1 MTECYW
7 HKERHK
13 DQWSRTESIEI
24 NPKIY
29 NHLIWTSIPRQ
40 RLNFQYTRKR
50 TLFNYMFLGQL
61 TSTCKIM
68 KLGPYLTSYTK
79 VIQCIKNLNARA
91 KNINLLKEN
100 TEAILLDLRLSN
112 SFLDMTAKHW
122 QQGKH

>member
-40 RLNFQYTRKR
+40 RIHFQYTRKR

-68 KLGPYLTSYTK
+68 KLDPYLTPHTK
-79 VIQCIKNLNARA
+79 IIQCIKNLNARA

-100 TEAILLDLRLSN
+100 TEAILLDLKLSN

-122 QQGKH
+122 QQGNH

>member
-13 DQWSRTESIEI
+13 DQWSRTESVEI
-24 NPKIY
+24 NPNIY
-29 NHLIWTSIPRQ
+29 NQLIWTSIPRQ
-40 RLNFQYTRKR
+40 GVNFQYMRTR

-68 KLGPYLTSYTK
+68 KSDLYLTPHTK
-79 VIQCIKNLNARA
+79 TIQCIKNPNARA

-100 TEAILLDLRLSN
+100 TEAILLDLRLGD
-112 SFLDMTAKHW
+112 SFLGMTAK
-122 QQGKH
+122 QNKTRE